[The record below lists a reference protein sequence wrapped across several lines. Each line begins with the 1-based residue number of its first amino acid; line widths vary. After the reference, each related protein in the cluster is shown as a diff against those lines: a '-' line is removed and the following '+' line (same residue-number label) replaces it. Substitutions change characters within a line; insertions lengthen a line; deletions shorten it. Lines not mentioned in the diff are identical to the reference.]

1 VPARTVKE
9 KLPALAARQEQ
20 FEADLAAAPEAR
32 QPLLHPNLAEVY
44 RRKVAVLAEALAEDA
59 MQDEAFELIRALID
73 NIVLVPEGEELGI
86 EIHGELAGI
95 LDAVPAKQNARPEPA
110 SLAQIKVL
118 RGHATT
124 YTERLWH
131 GPSHTN
137 GHCCG
142 QSGFAT
148 GRSRQVA
155 RDPKPTFRNPVWL
168 QTPWSWGV
176 VARDQLG

>member
-9 KLPALAARQEQ
+9 KLHAREARQEQ

-95 LDAVPAKQNARPEPA
+95 LDAVPAKQNARPEP
-110 SLAQIKVL
+110 
-118 RGHATT
+118 
-124 YTERLWH
+124 
-131 GPSHTN
+131 
-137 GHCCG
+137 
-142 QSGFAT
+142 
-148 GRSRQVA
+148 
-155 RDPKPTFRNPVWL
+155 
-168 QTPWSWGV
+168 GV
-176 VARDQLG
+176 TRAK